1 MIIDLSPIISEKTY
15 FELEKVKAKV
25 PNSDK
30 TTPVLVL
37 FDGGSGTTV
46 GNHLEELDEYE
57 TQQTKNIILS
67 SLNGVDRAQKQ
78 VCKVTLLDQNDEQ
91 IPLDIVVPS
100 ELIPKPGAQSM
111 EEFHKTQRARAKT
124 KWVEPIS
131 KEDIDNLPLILLGLN
146 YRKHFP
152 QQIPGSQFSKKFIEQ
167 HPYIVFSKSKF
178 SGKTMATGIRES
190 GLINVIQFG
199 YHEYTEEEK
208 DFLHDPVKI
217 DFSESNHPEP
227 IINHQLQCTDLTDL
241 NKVEQMFLQNQ
252 VEITT
257 IENDDAR
264 NNDSITIKEIIQG
277 DLPYIDDSTL
287 SVIHTL
293 QIEDQKVHT
302 GQDKD
307 TIALVN
313 KLER

>member
-1 MIIDLSPIISEKTY
+1 M
-15 FELEKVKAKV
+15 
-25 PNSDK
+25 
-30 TTPVLVL
+30 
-37 FDGGSGTTV
+37 

-67 SLNGVDRAQKQ
+67 SLNGVDRAQKR
-78 VCKVTLLDQNDEQ
+78 VCKVTLLGQNDEQ

-124 KWVEPIS
+124 KWVDPIS

-152 QQIPGSQFSKKFIEQ
+152 QQIPGSQFPNKFLEQ
-167 HPYIVFSKSKF
+167 HPDIVFSRSKF

-199 YHEYTEEEK
+199 YHEYTKEEEN
-208 DFLHDPVKI
+208 FLHDPVKI
-217 DFSESNHPEP
+217 DFPDSNHPEP
-227 IINHQLQCTDLTDL
+227 TIKHQLQSTDLTNL
-241 NKVEQMFLQNQ
+241 NKIEQMFLQNQ
-252 VEITT
+252 IEITT
-257 IENDDAR
+257 IENDDAKDT
-264 NNDSITIKEIIQG
+264 DSVTINEIIQG
-277 DLPYIDDSTL
+277 DLPYIDESTL
-287 SVIHTL
+287 SIIHTL
-293 QIEDQKVHT
+293 QIEDQKIHT

-313 KLER
+313 ML